1 MQSGSIGGSVS
12 ETRTGKRFDLKLPIS
27 IEASNSAKKLD
38 GITDNL
44 SAAGVYLH
52 ADSQLTVGSKV
63 SFEIL
68 LPREMTGGK
77 SDVKLQCHGTVVRT
91 EATDADSKTG
101 VACVI
106 DGYEFVRTT

>member
-1 MQSGSIGGSVS
+1 VS

-27 IEASNSAKKLD
+27 IEASDSANKLD

-44 SAAGVYLH
+44 SAAGVFLH
-52 ADSQLTVGSKV
+52 ANTELKVGSKV
-63 SFEIL
+63 SFEI
-68 LPREMTGGK
+68 PREMTGGK

-91 EATDADSKTG
+91 ESGDAEKTG

>member
-1 MQSGSIGGSVS
+1 VS
-12 ETRTGKRFDLKLPIS
+12 ETRTGKRFELKLPIS
-27 IEASNSAKKLD
+27 IEASDSANKLD

-44 SAAGVYLH
+44 SAAGVYLR
-52 ADSQLTVGSKV
+52 ANSQLKVGSKV

-68 LPREMTGGK
+68 LPREMTGGTA
-77 SDVKLQCHGTVVRT
+77 DVKLQCRGTVVRT
-91 EATDADSKTG
+91 ESGESEGKTG

>member
-1 MQSGSIGGSVS
+1 MIGTGLTFFVVS
-12 ETRTGKRFDLKLPIS
+12 LPAAPLKLDFL
-27 IEASNSAKKLD
+27 K
-38 GITDNL
+38 
-44 SAAGVYLH
+44 
-52 ADSQLTVGSKV
+52 VGSKV

-91 EATDADSKTG
+91 ESGDAEKTG